1 MNRRD
6 ERAIRNE
13 ADDLAAELEATLDGR
28 LIERRRG
35 LGDVPEWEW
44 VNVLAHSDWERLSRL
59 AAGGDPSSRSVWDG
73 AIMFLAGEMLTTAGS
88 PAGLLRLQ
96 RVRLIP
102 LELEMLS
109 GLHPSPTPVA
119 LVGLVCR
126 ELNRER
132 ARNAHPSNHHP
143 LAG

>member
-13 ADDLAAELEATLDGR
+13 ADDLTAELEATLDGR

-35 LGDVPEWEW
+35 VGDVPEWEW
-44 VNVLAHSDWERLSRL
+44 VNVLAHSGWDRLLTL
-59 AAGGDPSSRSVWDG
+59 AAGGGSSSRSVWDG

-88 PAGLLRLQ
+88 RAGLLRLQ
-96 RVRLIP
+96 RARLIP

-132 ARNAHPSNHHP
+132 ARTAHPSNDRP